1 MKYLLMIALAVGLLW
16 WWRTFSRRS
25 GSRTRQA
32 PTGSPGKA
40 TPQDIVA
47 CRHCGLHLPG
57 AEALQGRRG
66 LYCSADHMQTEE
78 GA

>member
-1 MKYLLMIALAVGLLW
+1 MKYLLMIVLALGLLW

-25 GSRTRQA
+25 GGRGPQSPPPSQPKA
-32 PTGSPGKA
+32 PP
-40 TPQDIVA
+40 DDMVA

-57 AEALQGRRG
+57 AEALQGRQG
-66 LYCSADHMQTEE
+66 LYCSSAHRQAAE